1 MAIDMW
7 SFGCILA
14 ELYTGIPIFPGEDE
28 GDQLACIIELLG
40 MPSQKLIEQSK
51 RARNFISSKGY
62 PRYCSVTLQDDQVV
76 LGPGKSK
83 RNKIRGTPGSKSW
96 GKALKECDDPVFI
109 DFLKGCLQWD
119 PEKRFQPSQAFRH
132 DWIRKRTV
140 RPGDEPTSHGVSNG
154 HMSHSQTNN
163 KMSYLS
169 TGQIGANKQ
178 NSSSTM
184 TLNIAGMTNGVTG
197 VAVPAAMGDTKLTA
211 SSGRIANSFNDISNI
226 SQQHNSHS
234 NALPKISSFHKN

>member
-40 MPSQKLIEQSK
+40 MPPQKLLEQSK

-62 PRYCSVTLQDDQVV
+62 PRYCNVTIQDDQVV

-83 RNKIRGTPGSKSW
+83 RNKIRGVPGSKAW
-96 GKALKECDDPVFI
+96 TKALKECDDAVFI
-109 DFLKGCLQWD
+109 DFLKGCLQWN
-119 PEKRFQPSQAFRH
+119 PEDRFSPSQAFRH

-140 RPGDEPTSHGVSNG
+140 RPGEEPGHNQVSNG
-154 HMSHSQTNN
+154 TSGHHMNN
-163 KMSYLS
+163 KSYLTS
-169 TGQIGANKQ
+169 GAFNSKQ
-178 NSSSTM
+178 NSGSTM
-184 TLNIAGMTNGVTG
+184 TLNIGGLSNGASG
-197 VAVPAAMGDTKLTA
+197 QPNAMGDTKLTA
-211 SSGRIANSFNDISNI
+211 GSAGRIANSFNDISNI
-226 SQQHNSHS
+226 SHHPHS
-234 NALPKISSFHKN
+234 NVLPKITSFHKN